1 MFKNKKRIKELEEQ
15 LEIQMSNN
23 KFLNNMKKELNK
35 DIKKLQ
41 TEVKELKRKLK
52 QGD

>member
-1 MFKNKKRIKELEEQ
+1 MFKKKKRIKELEEQ

-35 DIKKLQ
+35 DIKKFQ
-41 TEVKELKRKLK
+41 IEVKELKQKLK